1 MCTKVVA
8 IDVRALSEKLKTPVT
23 SPRTTGKS
31 LPGENAP
38 GDVLPTDLAPV
49 ITHESPREIRYLR
62 WGLVPAWTQDP
73 ARVTPMFNAKAETLD
88 QLVSFRDLVMT
99 RRCLILNE
107 GFYEN
112 EKQGDLRVAW
122 KVSPAGEP
130 YFYKAGLWTTWQ
142 NAASGQLIE
151 SFTMITCA
159 PEARSRFSRIHDRMP
174 VMLNKA
180 QRRLWMNPNANKAQ
194 LMELLRPCGED
205 LYAVHEF
212 SRKPLREAKQKAAK
226 PAANLLF

>member
-8 IDVRALSEKLKTPVT
+8 VDIRALSEKLKAPIAQLG
-23 SPRTTGKS
+23 TTGKS
-31 LPGENAP
+31 LPAENAP

-49 ITHESPREIRYLR
+49 ITHDHPREIRYLR
-62 WGLVPAWTQDP
+62 WGLVPAWTQDT
-73 ARVTPMFNAKAETLD
+73 ARITPMFNAKAETLD

-112 EKQGDLRVAW
+112 EKQGEERVQW
-122 KVSPAGEP
+122 KVSPVGED

-159 PEARSRFSRIHDRMP
+159 PGEGRFGHIHDRMP
-174 VMLNKA
+174 VMMNKA
-180 QRRLWMNPNANKAQ
+180 ERRLWMNPNANKEQ
-194 LMELLRPCGED
+194 LLKLLKPCSEEMY
-205 LYAVHEF
+205 LISEY
-212 SRKPLREAKQKAAK
+212 SRKPLREAKQKVEK